1 MLSKGKDL
9 LNSLKNVLANIS
21 EVPTIHYMNEIMS
34 QRLSTLH
41 SLILSLLLQPDLLRH
56 LSSF

>member
-21 EVPTIHYMNEIMS
+21 EVPTIYYMNEIMS

>member
-9 LNSLKNVLANIS
+9 LNSLKNVLVNIS

>member
-41 SLILSLLLQPDLLRH
+41 SLILSLLLQSDLLRH